1 VRILLMGVAAV
12 VLLVIFVIVI
22 GSWLPKRHV
31 VARRASY
38 RATPEQLF
46 SLIAGPQDWRPD
58 VLRCEAVPS
67 VDGREFVR
75 ETARN
80 GETITYE
87 LLERRPPG
95 SVKRRIA
102 TENLPYSGTWTYSL
116 EAHEGMTIVQIMED
130 GQVHNPVFRFVSR
143 FILGHTRT
151 MDAYLRALGKA
162 TGQEVEVQDDS
173 SKHPEGFAATPVSS
187 ATPKQ

>member
-1 VRILLMGVAAV
+1 VRILVILVAGV
-12 VLLVIFVIVI
+12 VLLVISVIVI
-22 GSWLPKRHV
+22 GSSLPKRHV
-31 VARRASY
+31 VARSASY
-38 RATPEQLF
+38 RATPEHLF

-58 VLRCEAVPS
+58 VLRCESVPS
-67 VDGREFVR
+67 VDGRELMR

-87 LLERRPPG
+87 LLDRMPPR

-102 TENLPYSGTWTYSL
+102 TENLPYSGAWTYSL
-116 EAHEGMTIVQIMED
+116 RANDGMTIVQITED
-130 GQVHNPVFRFVSR
+130 GQVHSPVFRFVSR

-162 TGQEVEVQDDS
+162 TGQEVEVKD
-173 SKHPEGFAATPVSS
+173 
-187 ATPKQ
+187 

>member
-1 VRILLMGVAAV
+1 MRILLIGVGCV
-12 VLLVIFVIVI
+12 VLLVISVIVI
-22 GSWLPKRHV
+22 GSLLPKEHV
-31 VARRASY
+31 VSRRAAY

-58 VLRCEAVPS
+58 VLRYEAVPP
-67 VDGREFVR
+67 VDGRELMR
-75 ETARN
+75 ETARH

-87 LLERRPPG
+87 LLDRIPPR

-116 EAHEGMTIVQIMED
+116 QANDGMTTVRITED
-130 GQVHNPVFRFVSR
+130 GQVYNPVFRFVSR

-162 TGQEVEVQDDS
+162 TGQEVEVTD
-173 SKHPEGFAATPVSS
+173 
-187 ATPKQ
+187 